1 MLHFKNIYIVVS
13 IVLMSFFLIG
23 TESFAVTPEPGTPV
37 ASSPSQTKVLKV
49 AGIVSKIQNDTL
61 YLENGKKYSLK
72 GVKIEYGKGKRVSQS
87 KKMAEMFFING
98 VLKEV
103 TIR

>member
-1 MLHFKNIYIVVS
+1 MSHFKYICIIVS

-23 TESFAVTPEPGTPV
+23 AESFALTSVPGTPA
-37 ASSPSQTKVLKV
+37 ASSPSRTKALKV
-49 AGIVSKIQNDTL
+49 AGVVSKIQNDTL
-61 YLENGKKYSLK
+61 YLENGKRYSLK
-72 GVKIEYGKGKRVSQS
+72 GVKIEYGKGKPVSRN
-87 KKMAEMFFING
+87 KKMAEMFFIDG

>member
-23 TESFAVTPEPGTPV
+23 TESFAVTPMSGTPA
-37 ASSPSQTKVLKV
+37 ASSPSQTKALKV

-61 YLENGKKYSLK
+61 YLENGKRYDLR
-72 GVKIEYGKGKRVSQS
+72 GVKIEYSKGKPVSRG
-87 KKMAEMFFING
+87 KKIAEMFFING